1 MRNVASGELLLE
13 PSGLHQG
20 QGSNPTGSG
29 SANVPPSSAPLHRW
43 QCLRKSSTGSKAPL
57 YTVPVAF
64 SEARFQ
70 VKKVLVFGAMEGIRN
85 DKYLA
90 RS

>member
-1 MRNVASGELLLE
+1 MCIRVPVGSQDLKAVSFKEPINLL
-13 PSGLHQG
+13 
-20 QGSNPTGSG
+20 
-29 SANVPPSSAPLHRW
+29 A
-43 QCLRKSSTGSKAPL
+43 
-57 YTVPVAF
+57 TVPVAF

-70 VKKVLVFGAMEGIRN
+70 VKKVLVFGAMEDIRN